1 MSKMKRW
8 ILQELFSMIPDSE
21 LSPKS
26 SISFAPMVDFLFIV
40 IAIFAVIAISRKA
53 LFDTHLSLV
62 EASGNA
68 KAVSH
73 HADHTV
79 NLSISPQGEYKLIN
93 AQESLIIDDLETI
106 KQELYKSQKTHI
118 LLHIDKHAE
127 WQPIAKLIY
136 AMNEEGFHVYPVY
149 EKK

>member
-1 MSKMKRW
+1 M
-8 ILQELFSMIPDSE
+8 QEPFSMIPDDE
-21 LSPKS
+21 LVPKS
-26 SISFAPMVDFLFIV
+26 TISFAPMVDFLFIV

-53 LFDTHLSLV
+53 LFDSHLSLV
-62 EASGNA
+62 EATGNS
-68 KAVSH
+68 KTTSH

-79 NLSISPQGEYKLIN
+79 NLSISPNGEYKLIDEK
-93 AQESLIIDDLETI
+93 ESLILDDIETI
-106 KQELYKSQKTHI
+106 KQELNKHQTTHI

-136 AMNEEGFHVYPVY
+136 SMNEEGFHVYPVY

>member
-1 MSKMKRW
+1 
-8 ILQELFSMIPDSE
+8 MIPDDE
-21 LSPKS
+21 LIPKS
-26 SISFAPMVDFLFIV
+26 TISFAPMVDFLFIV

-53 LFDTHLSLV
+53 LFDSHLSLV
-62 EASGNA
+62 EATGNA
-68 KAVSH
+68 KTTSH

-93 AQESLIIDDLETI
+93 AKESFIIDDIETI
-106 KQELYKSQKTHI
+106 KQELNKHNKTHI

-127 WQPIAKLIY
+127 WQPIAKLIHS
-136 AMNEEGFHVYPVY
+136 MNEEGFHVYPVY

>member
-1 MSKMKRW
+1 
-8 ILQELFSMIPDSE
+8 MIPDDE
-21 LSPKS
+21 LTPKA

-40 IAIFAVIAISRKA
+40 IAIFAVIAISRKS

-62 EASGNA
+62 EATGQGPTA
-68 KAVSH
+68 MH
-73 HADHTV
+73 HANQTV
-79 NLSISPQGEYKLIN
+79 SLSISPEGEYKLIN
-93 AQESLIIDDLETI
+93 ATENLILDDVEAI
-106 KQELYKSQKTHI
+106 KQELKKHQKTEI

-136 AMNEEGFHVYPVY
+136 SMHEEGVQVYPVY